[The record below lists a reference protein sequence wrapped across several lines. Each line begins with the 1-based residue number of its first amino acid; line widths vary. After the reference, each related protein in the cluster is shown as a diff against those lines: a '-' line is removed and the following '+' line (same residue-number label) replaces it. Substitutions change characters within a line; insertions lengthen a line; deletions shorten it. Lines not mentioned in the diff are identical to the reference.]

1 VYGSLKLAA
10 PLAAALAVAARNA
23 GGSSNIPALTP
34 SCVNP
39 ANFAKPG
46 VTHVAS
52 SGDYGYGIQA
62 PVAAERGSFGHYE
75 GNYSAPAGRGTPNGI
90 NAF

>member
-1 VYGSLKLAA
+1 VHGSWKLAA

-34 SCVNP
+34 PFVPSGKGSKVVVALIDACDNP
-39 ANFAKPG
+39 N
-46 VTHVAS
+46 
-52 SGDYGYGIQA
+52 
-62 PVAAERGSFGHYE
+62 AAEDLAKYRG
-75 GNYSAPAGRGTPNGI
+75 YSAPTGWGTPNGI